1 MEEQVLVERV
11 VSAIN
16 LCNGRQAQHLFKWHH
31 AYLPWAL
38 YIYILSNGWTM
49 ALALLVLFHIIPN
62 IVEPLAKEWNTLDKE
77 TTKKGDHKYSKVNNL
92 SH

>member
-1 MEEQVLVERV
+1 
-11 VSAIN
+11 
-16 LCNGRQAQHLFKWHH
+16 
-31 AYLPWAL
+31 
-38 YIYILSNGWTM
+38 M

-77 TTKKGDHKYSKVNNL
+77 TTKKGGHKYSKVNNL

>member
-1 MEEQVLVERV
+1 MV
-11 VSAIN
+11 VKLTISLNDIM
-16 LCNGRQAQHLFKWHH
+16 HI
-31 AYLPWAL
+31 YPEL

-62 IVEPLAKEWNTLDKE
+62 IVETLAKEWNTLDKE
-77 TTKKGDHKYSKVNNL
+77 KTRKGGHKYSKVNNL